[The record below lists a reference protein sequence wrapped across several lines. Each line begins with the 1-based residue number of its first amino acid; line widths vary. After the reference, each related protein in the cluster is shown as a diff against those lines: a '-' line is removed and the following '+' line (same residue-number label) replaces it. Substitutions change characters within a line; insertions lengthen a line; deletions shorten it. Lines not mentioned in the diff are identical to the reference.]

1 MIGVF
6 DSGLGGL
13 SVLAAL
19 IEALPRADFVYF
31 ADSAHMPYGNKSETT
46 IQARVLAIGA
56 ELIQSGCTLLVVA
69 CNTATATAVEALRQS
84 HPGIPVIGIEPGIK
98 PAAQSSI
105 TRRIGVL
112 ATEAT
117 ANSAR
122 LNALIKKHAGDVEVF
137 IEPCPGWATQVE
149 RLELDNIA
157 DIRQH
162 VWPLLD
168 QGVDR
173 LVLGCTHY
181 SFLTPMLREAIHA
194 HAAVKESQ
202 GITQSL
208 NARLVDVADAVA
220 RQTQRLAGSLT
231 DGHGKLILRASAHPE
246 KLHAALGKLHL
257 SHLATRVSHSP
268 IVLPTPLPI
277 AAAPSG

>member
-31 ADSAHMPYGNKSETT
+31 ADSAHVPYGDKSETY

-69 CNTATATAVEALRQS
+69 CNTATATAVEALREK
-84 HPGIPVIGIEPGIK
+84 HPGIPMVGIEPGIK

-122 LNALIKKHAGDVEVF
+122 LDALIKKHAGDVKV
-137 IEPCPGWATQVE
+137 IVEPCPGWATQVE
-149 RLELDNIA
+149 RLDLDNIA

-181 SFLTPMLREAIHA
+181 SFLTPMLREAIDA
-194 HAAVKESQ
+194 YPAVKQISARA
-202 GITQSL
+202 QSNPVML
-208 NARLVDVADAVA
+208 IDVADAVA
-220 RQTQRLAGSLT
+220 RQTQRLAGSLAH
-231 DGHGKLILRASAHPE
+231 GHSRLVLRASAHPE
-246 KLHAALGKLHL
+246 KLHAALPKLHL
-257 SHLATRVSHSP
+257 SHLVARASDSSTPSHSSP
-268 IVLPTPLPI
+268 
-277 AAAPSG
+277 